1 MFNKIDKKGLFCLIF
16 ILVLASFLR
25 LWKLDSIPP
34 GLYPD
39 EAINGNE
46 AILNPGKIFFKEN
59 NGREGLFINLI
70 ALSFSL
76 FGPSIFSLRLVPA
89 ICGIL
94 TVLGLY
100 LLTKE
105 LFKTIKNQQLT
116 INNELVALLA
126 SFFLATSFWHIN
138 FSRIAFRGVL
148 VPLLLVF
155 SFYFLFKGFRK
166 KRTFDFIVSGILFG
180 LGFHTYIAFRV
191 AALLLGMIL
200 VSKWFTRKGG
210 SSRKTFILNTL
221 YFILAITIVALP
233 IGIYFLKNPSDFFG
247 RAAGVSIFTQKNPL
261 KALVRSLFSHLLMFN
276 FYGDYNWRHN
286 ISGSPILFWPV
297 GILFLIGLFY
307 SLRETY
313 FAFRNKNY
321 SLLTTHLTL
330 ISWWFIMLIPGIL
343 TSEGIP
349 HALRSIG
356 AIPPSFIWV
365 GLGGSLIFKVIR
377 KRIPFKINGFNYY
390 LIIFSL
396 IFLTLSFIL
405 AQHSRY
411 FELWAKNPETKNAF
425 SKDFVGI
432 GNYLNSLAD
441 KTQKYVIVNQP
452 GVPIPYP
459 EGIPVSA
466 QTPMF
471 MEIIRFGET
480 RSIYLLSENLDQIKI
495 EEETEI
501 TLLKYDQE
509 IFSKLI
515 TMFPMGEIQEEN
527 GIWIFN
533 IR

>member
-1 MFNKIDKKGLFCLIF
+1 MFNKIDKKELFCLIF

-46 AILNPGKIFFKEN
+46 AISSPGKVFYREN

-76 FGPSIFSLRLVPA
+76 FGPNVFSLRLVPA

-100 LLTKE
+100 FLTKE

-138 FSRIAFRGVL
+138 FSRIPFRAIL

-166 KRTFDFIVSGILFG
+166 KRTFDFIFSGILFG
-180 LGFHTYIAFRV
+180 LGFYTYIAFTLAV
-191 AALLLGMIL
+191 LLLGMTLI
-200 VSKWFTRKGG
+200 SKCLTHKGKG
-210 SSRKTFILNTL
+210 SQKTFILNTL

-233 IGIYFLKNPSDFFG
+233 IGIYFLKNPSDFLG
-247 RAAGVSIFTQKNPL
+247 RAAGVSIFTQENPL

-286 ISGSPILFWPV
+286 ISGSPVLFWPV

-307 SLRETY
+307 SLREGY
-313 FAFRNKNY
+313 FAFRKKNY
-321 SLLTTHLTL
+321 SLLTTYFTL

-349 HALRSIG
+349 HTLRSIG
-356 AIPPSFIWV
+356 AIPPTFIWA
-365 GLGGSLIFKVIR
+365 GLGGSLIFEAIR
-377 KRIPFKINGFNYY
+377 KRIPFKVRGLNYY

-396 IFLTLSFIL
+396 IFLILSFIL
-405 AQHSRY
+405 AQYSRY

-441 KTQKYVIVNQP
+441 EIQKYVIVNQP
-452 GVPIPYP
+452 GVPVPYP
-459 EGIPVSA
+459 EGIPMSA

-471 MEIIRFGET
+471 MEVTKFGEA
-480 RSIYLLSENLDQIKI
+480 RSIYLLPENLDQIKI

-501 TLLKYDQE
+501 VLMKHDQE
-509 IFSKLI
+509 IFSKLT
-515 TMFPMGEIQEEN
+515 TMFPMGKIQEEN
-527 GIWIFN
+527 GIWIFK

>member
-1 MFNKIDKKGLFCLIF
+1 MLNKKELFCLIF

-46 AILNPGKIFFKEN
+46 AISSPGKVFYKEN

-116 INNELVALLA
+116 MNNELVALLA

-138 FSRIAFRGVL
+138 FSRIGFRGIL
-148 VPLLLVF
+148 VPLSLVF
-155 SFYFLFKGFRK
+155 SLYFLFKGFRK
-166 KRTFDFIVSGILFG
+166 TRAFDFIVSGILFG
-180 LGFHTYIAFRV
+180 LGFYTYIAFRV
-191 AALLLGMIL
+191 AVLLLGMIL
-200 VSKWFTRKGG
+200 ISKWLTRKGE

-233 IGIYFLKNPSDFFG
+233 IGIYFLKNPSDFLG
-247 RAAGVSIFTQKNPL
+247 RAAGVSIFTQENPL

-307 SLRETY
+307 SLREGY
-313 FAFRNKNY
+313 FAFRKKNY
-321 SLLTTHLTL
+321 SLLITYFTL
-330 ISWWFIMLIPGIL
+330 VSWWFVMLIPGIL

-356 AIPPSFIWV
+356 AIPPTFIWA
-365 GLGGSLIFKVIR
+365 GLGGSLIFEAIR
-377 KRIPFKINGFNYY
+377 KRIPFKVRGLNYY

-396 IFLTLSFIL
+396 IFLILSFIL
-405 AQHSRY
+405 AQCSRY

-425 SKDFVGI
+425 SKDFVEI

-441 KTQKYVIVNQP
+441 NTQKYVIVNQP

-471 MEIIRFGET
+471 MEIIKFGEA
-480 RSIYLLSENLDQIKI
+480 RSIYLLPENLDQIKT
-495 EEETEI
+495 EKETEI
-501 TLLKYDQE
+501 VLMKYDQE

-515 TMFPMGEIQEEN
+515 TMFPLGKIQEES
-527 GIWIFN
+527 GIWIFKVK
-533 IR
+533 